1 MLVDLLR
8 RHHRVVE
15 DVDAAGWPR
24 RTTQTSFSSGVRPM
38 PWLGQPCRLTGP
50 FLNPSHLDAV
60 QLLAG
65 LQVADLEAEQ
75 LVDVHEARA
84 SARR

>member
-1 MLVDLLR
+1 
-8 RHHRVVE
+8 
-15 DVDAAGWPR
+15 
-24 RTTQTSFSSGVRPM
+24 M

-50 FLNPSHLDAV
+50 FLKPCDLDAV

-75 LVDVHEARA
+75 LVDVDVDQRL
-84 SARR
+84 RRR